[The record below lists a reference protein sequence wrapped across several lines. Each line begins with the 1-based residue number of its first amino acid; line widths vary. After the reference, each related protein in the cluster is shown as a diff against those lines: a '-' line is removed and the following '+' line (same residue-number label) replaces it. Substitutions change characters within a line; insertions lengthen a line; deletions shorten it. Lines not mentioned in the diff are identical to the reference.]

1 MTESILYRQLD
12 AREAQMNELIEI
24 VEDLE
29 MIETVGSDS
38 PGFEAIIKKWR
49 ERMADAEADLERQ
62 YEMFQDTL
70 SF

>member
-1 MTESILYRQLD
+1 
-12 AREAQMNELIEI
+12 MNELIEI

-38 PGFEAIIKKWR
+38 PGFEAIINKWR